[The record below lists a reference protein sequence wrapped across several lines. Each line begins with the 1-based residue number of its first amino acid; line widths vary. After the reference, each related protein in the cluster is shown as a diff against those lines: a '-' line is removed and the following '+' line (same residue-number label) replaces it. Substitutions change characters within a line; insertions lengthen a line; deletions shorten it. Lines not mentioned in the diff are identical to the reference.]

1 MKRLASIVAVGLLV
15 SGCDSTGP
23 GIDSLRV
30 VNAGAEPITALTLTF
45 PDEDVVIGDVGVG
58 QQSPYVAV
66 RHGVYAYASYQ
77 FSSGD
82 SVVTQGVIDW
92 VGARPLDGT
101 RFTYTIGIVQ
111 LAGAWYLQLQ
121 QVTRD
126 E

>member
-1 MKRLASIVAVGLLV
+1 MNRLAIVALVGLAAV
-15 SGCDSTGP
+15 ACDSTGP

-30 VNAGAEPITALTLTF
+30 MNAGAEPITALTLTF
-45 PDEDVVIGDVGVG
+45 PDEDVVIGDIGAG
-58 QQSPYVAV
+58 QQTQYVSV

-77 FSSGD
+77 FTTVD
-82 SVVTQGVIDW
+82 SVITQGVIDW
-92 VGARPLDGT
+92 VGARPLDGA

-111 LAGAWYLQLQ
+111 ISGSWYLQLQ